1 MAKTSRNSEDALT
14 VLQPTRR
21 DVIRTTVKGGCA
33 IALLSSGACTFADV
47 YGELGYREIELDLNS
62 DQYNPLQTVGGLV
75 EVTEGAWQLVA
86 IRLSETE
93 IIALNRIC
101 PHEQLEMSP
110 NIGAVWFD
118 NSLICPHHG
127 SRFDA
132 SGQPLPGSLSDEAI
146 DTYRVEFDLGENK
159 ALLFVGE
166 NRDESET
173 SSSS

>member
-1 MAKTSRNSEDALT
+1 MAKKVHDTADELNI
-14 VLQPTRR
+14 LQPTRR
-21 DVIRTTVKGGCA
+21 DAIRTTIKGSCGL
-33 IALLSSGACTFADV
+33 ALLSASGCTFADV
-47 YGELGYREIELDLNS
+47 YGDLGYREIELDLNTS
-62 DQYNPLQTVGGLV
+62 QYTSLQTVGGMAD
-75 EVTEGAWQLVA
+75 VTEGAWQILA

-132 SGQPLPGSLSDEAI
+132 TGQPLPGSLSDQAI
-146 DTYRVEFDLGENK
+146 DSYRVEFDAGANK
-159 ALLFVGE
+159 ATLYVGE
-166 NRDESET
+166 DEPST
-173 SSSS
+173 SAPT